1 MDLGEGLRKA
11 IAKLSGAT
19 VIDAKTIRE
28 FNKELQKALIS
39 ADVEIE
45 LVFALTKRIE
55 EAALKSN
62 MPQGV
67 SQKDYITN
75 LVYEELTR
83 LMGRSFEPEIKP
95 KRILM
100 VGIYG
105 SGKTTTSGKLAKF
118 YQDRGL
124 GVGLICCDVSRP
136 AAYEQLETLAKQAN
150 AGFFGIKGEK
160 SVAKIIREGI
170 AALKGKKVI
179 ICDSSGRS
187 ALDDELIKELKTINN
202 EFRPDEKLL
211 VINADIGQVAGRQ
224 AREFDKAVKLTGVVV
239 TKLDGSG
246 KGGGALSAVA
256 AAAIRVEFAGTGEK
270 LNALELYDSK
280 KFVGRLLGIPDLES
294 LVTHVNEAIKNFG
307 LKPED
312 VNMEELNFDSFYTQM
327 KAMSKMGPMKNVLG
341 MMGLVDVP
349 KEALETGE
357 TKLKRYE
364 IIISS
369 MTKDERRNEKLLRD
383 PKRIARIAKGSG
395 TTEKD
400 VRELIADFNKM
411 KKMADMLK
419 NNRDL
424 QRKMSKFMPGMG
436 AAK

>member
-11 IAKLSGAT
+11 MARLSGAT
-19 VIDAKTIRE
+19 VIDSKTIKE

-39 ADVEIE
+39 SDVEIE

-55 EAALKSN
+55 EAAMRSD

-67 SQKDYITN
+67 SKRDYITN

-83 LMGRSFEPEIKP
+83 LMGESYEPDVKP
-95 KRILM
+95 KRILLA
-100 VGIYG
+100 GIYG
-105 SGKTTTSGKLAKF
+105 SGKTTTAAKLAKF

-124 GVGLICCDVSRP
+124 GVGVICCDVSRP

-160 SVAKIIREGI
+160 SVAKIIREGLSV
-170 AALKGKKVI
+170 LKGKKVI

-187 ALDDELIKELKTINN
+187 GMDEELIEELKIINK
-202 EFRPDEKLL
+202 EFSPDEKLL

-224 AREFDKAVKLTGVVV
+224 AREFDKAIKLNGVIV

-256 AAAIRVEFAGTGEK
+256 ASDTRVMFTGTGEK

-294 LVTHVNEAIKNFG
+294 LITHVNEAIKTSG
-307 LKPED
+307 ISQED
-312 VNMEELNFDSFYTQM
+312 VDMEQLNFDSFYKQM

-357 TKLKRYE
+357 VKLKKYE
-364 IIISS
+364 TIINS
-369 MTKDERRNEKLLRD
+369 MTKDERKDEKLLRNT
-383 PKRIARIAKGSG
+383 KRIARIAKGSG
-395 TTEKD
+395 TTERD
-400 VRELIADFNKM
+400 VRELISDFNKM
-411 KKMADMLK
+411 RKMADMLK
-419 NNRDL
+419 NNRDVKK
-424 QRKMSKFMPGMG
+424 QMSKFMPGMG
-436 AAK
+436 K

>member
-19 VIDAKTIRE
+19 IIDSKVIKE

-39 ADVEIE
+39 SDVEVE

-62 MPQGV
+62 MPGGV
-67 SQKDYITN
+67 SHKDYITN
-75 LVYEELTR
+75 LVYEELTK
-83 LMGRSFEPEIKP
+83 LMGESYEPEIRP
-95 KRILM
+95 KRILLA
-100 VGIYG
+100 GIYG
-105 SGKTTTSGKLAKF
+105 SGKTTTAAKLAKF

-150 AGFFGIKGEK
+150 AGFFGMKGEK
-160 SVAKIIREGI
+160 DVARIVREGI

-187 ALDDELIKELKTINN
+187 GMDEELIKELKLINN
-202 EFRPDEKLL
+202 QFKPDEKLL
-211 VINADIGQVAGRQ
+211 VINADIGQIAGKQ
-224 AREFDKAVKLTGVVV
+224 AAEFDRAIKLTGVIV

-246 KGGGALSAVA
+246 KGGGALSAVNA
-256 AAAIRVEFAGTGEK
+256 ASVRVMFTGTGEK
-270 LNALELYDSK
+270 LGALELYDSK
-280 KFVGRLLGIPDLES
+280 KFVGRLLGVPDLES
-294 LVTHVNEAIKNFG
+294 LILHVNEAIKNSG
-307 LKPED
+307 LKEED
-312 VNMEELNFDSFYTQM
+312 VDMEELNFDSFYKQM

-357 TKLKRYE
+357 VKLKRYE
-364 IIISS
+364 NIISS
-369 MTKDERRNEKLLRD
+369 MTKEERKDGKLLKD
-383 PKRIARIAKGSG
+383 PRRIARIAKGSG

-400 VRELIADFNKM
+400 VKDLIADFNKM

-419 NNRDL
+419 NNRDMKK
-424 QRKMSKFMPGMG
+424 QMSKFMPGMG
-436 AAK
+436 T